1 MANYD
6 EYYKARNI
14 ISDILKKDLIGPV
27 LDDEILCELPTNYYI
42 MGKLYPQGNCSDDM
56 DTARTPVLENE
67 INVYDASI
75 SLSNQRDPSSIG
87 ITCTLKK
94 GITKILV
101 CCKYAFYA
109 PVSLD
114 EAEQRNIDLSKWV
127 ENEKKIQEI
136 WQRQQ
141 YENKHVVELGR

>member
-1 MANYD
+1 
-6 EYYKARNI
+6 
-14 ISDILKKDLIGPV
+14 
-27 LDDEILCELPTNYYI
+27 

-94 GITKILV
+94 EL
-101 CCKYAFYA
+101 
-109 PVSLD
+109 
-114 EAEQRNIDLSKWV
+114 QRFWFAVNMHFML
-127 ENEKKIQEI
+127 
-136 WQRQQ
+136 
-141 YENKHVVELGR
+141 L